1 MRGQRG
7 TLLPTT
13 VPIGSGIRRI
23 QVAGPGPARKPGGCL
38 SAAATTADAS
48 RLGAAST
55 SAAVESAST
64 GVLAML
70 LRRALV
76 SGMASGAVEGMTE
89 RAPTPLCP

>member
-1 MRGQRG
+1 MLGQRG

-23 QVAGPGPARKPGGCL
+23 QVAGPGPARKPGGPGGCL
-38 SAAATTADAS
+38 
-48 RLGAAST
+48 

-70 LRRALV
+70 LRRELV
-76 SGMASGAVEGMTE
+76 SGMASGAVKGMTE